1 MNGTY
6 QVEPYHDEHFIIP
19 AIKRFRIEH
28 RIHHAQD
35 THPLVSVARAQ
46 LLRGGG
52 GGRQSHHWSSFVL
65 HAEDCKSNIWGVI
78 IIRENFFLVQS
89 TPSYNE
95 ILFKFVV
102 GLLFCEWINK
112 KRSDFPLM
120 YEWRKRVI
128 KAVEWKDVGGDY
140 PFFRLPSSSYLF
152 LFPYPYLPDFTPYD

>member
-35 THPLVSVARAQ
+35 THPLGSVARAQ
-46 LLRGGG
+46 LFRGGG
-52 GGRQSHHWSSFVL
+52 GQSHHWSSFVL

-112 KRSDFPLM
+112 KKKRFSTHVWMEKEGDQGRWVKRC
-120 YEWRKRVI
+120 WRWLSLLQI
-128 KAVEWKDVGGDY
+128 AV
-140 PFFRLPSSSYLF
+140 LF
-152 LFPYPYLPDFTPYD
+152 LSLPLSLSL